1 MLVRGFGDSSLSV
14 RAKIDKQKKR
24 ISTVMKT
31 MISTIKFNQA
41 LLFYKILYFLYDF
54 LRSERCSTKVLFSL
68 AE

>member
-14 RAKIDKQKKR
+14 RAKIDKRKKR

-41 LLFYKILYFLYDF
+41 LFFYKMLYFLYDF
-54 LRSERCSTKVLFSL
+54 LRSERCSAKVLFSL